1 VRSDRLRVLLKD
13 RQNILDALPDGVVV
27 VDAEGIVDWANG
39 EACRILGHSAEV
51 LSGVELGEVLG
62 PDHPVARLTRSV
74 LETGRPAA
82 EDDVRL
88 EGRRTGRLD
97 VDLSI
102 APLDDDERRPI
113 GAVVVLHDR
122 TIRNS
127 LREMVDQRERLDSYG
142 QIAAGIAH
150 EVKNPLGGIRGAA
163 ELLQLWAKD
172 DRARDTASLIV
183 REVDRISSLVE
194 ELMVFAR
201 GEELHPSEI
210 NVHFVLDGVLDL
222 LRHDPVSERLE
233 IERFYDPSI
242 PEFLADADRLTQIFL
257 NLCRNAAQSMEETGG
272 TLTITT
278 RMSLDRRIAIPG
290 GRRVPAV
297 VVAISDTGPGISG
310 DVLERLD
317 TPFFTTKSRG
327 TGLGLA
333 VSRHW
338 VNEHGGT
345 LRIAS
350 QPGQGTT
357 VRVALPL
364 RRRSR
369 ERAEIAT
376 GRKVSPGGEK

>member
-39 EACRILGHSAEV
+39 EACRVLGRSAEV